1 VCNPDLKQADSFF
14 CPGHLEIVKLLV
26 GRGADVMCK
35 DTQGYTPLHAAAG
48 GGQLDVVK
56 YLLTLNVEVK

>member
-1 VCNPDLKQADSFF
+1 MLF
-14 CPGHLEIVKLLV
+14 PGHLEIVKLLV

-56 YLLTLNVEVK
+56 YLLTLNVEVKWPLLPCL